1 MVVEKYLS
9 KIKMDKTKEYY
20 KGGEI
25 NVVNNKEREP
35 CLGFAINA
43 LGNVNQHRE
52 GRRSSVTFTN
62 DLSLFLD

>member
-1 MVVEKYLS
+1 M
-9 KIKMDKTKEYY
+9 
-20 KGGEI
+20 
-25 NVVNNKEREP
+25 VNNKEREP
-35 CLGFAINA
+35 CMGFAIDA